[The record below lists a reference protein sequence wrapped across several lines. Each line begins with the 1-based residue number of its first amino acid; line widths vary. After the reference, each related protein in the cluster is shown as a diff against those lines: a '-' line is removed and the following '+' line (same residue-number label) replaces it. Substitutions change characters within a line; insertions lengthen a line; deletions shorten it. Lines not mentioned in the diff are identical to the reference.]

1 MEEGLEEEVERHEEE
16 DNTQEQVRMPM
27 TMDGNEDT
35 QTRLEPQVTYERMYD
50 NTSKRR
56 ASCSVVRSCHVRVGH
71 GAHAIVRNVLKI
83 VDVVRDDVRSL
94 P

>member
-1 MEEGLEEEVERHEEE
+1 MHGLTW
-16 DNTQEQVRMPM
+16 N
-27 TMDGNEDT
+27 DT
-35 QTRLEPQVTYERMYD
+35 QARLEPQVTYERMYD

-71 GAHAIVRNVLKI
+71 GAHAISRNVLKI
-83 VDVVRDDVRSL
+83 VEVVREDVRSL

>member
-1 MEEGLEEEVERHEEE
+1 
-16 DNTQEQVRMPM
+16 M
-27 TMDGNEDT
+27 TWNDT

-56 ASCSVVRSCHVRVGH
+56 ASCSVVRICHVRVGQ
-71 GAHAIVRNVLKI
+71 GAHVIGRNVLK
-83 VDVVRDDVRSL
+83 VVEVVREDVRSF

>member
-1 MEEGLEEEVERHEEE
+1 M
-16 DNTQEQVRMPM
+16 
-27 TMDGNEDT
+27 
-35 QTRLEPQVTYERMYD
+35 YERMYD

-71 GAHAIVRNVLKI
+71 GARQ
-83 VDVVRDDVRSL
+83 DVRSL